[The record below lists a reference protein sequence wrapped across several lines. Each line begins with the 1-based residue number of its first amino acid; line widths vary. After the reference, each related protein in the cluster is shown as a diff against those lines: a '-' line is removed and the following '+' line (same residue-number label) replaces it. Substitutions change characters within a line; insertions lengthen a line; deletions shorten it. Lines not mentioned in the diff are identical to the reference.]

1 MLFHVESTGDTVEI
15 RIDYSPEYD
24 TEMLNKDRS
33 NFENGDIDDLDGQL
47 SEFRET
53 GLIESIPDTVDEKE
67 DLFNTELDITSKHVT

>member
-1 MLFHVESTGDTVEI
+1 MGVELTHFPNVVSCKRTGDIMEI

-53 GLIESIPDTVDEKE
+53 GLIESILILLMRRKTY
-67 DLFNTELDITSKHVT
+67 F